1 MRRIRLVLLIA
12 ALALP
17 AAAQSDFTKKFLAE
31 QREEALK
38 ALAKGKPLEQVK
50 AAEKLGADEAAVT
63 APVLAGHLADP
74 DGAVRLAAANAL
86 WDLAG
91 RNETGFAPAKPAL
104 VKALEDA
111 DANVA
116 MHAAGALSVM
126 KVPQAELAPS
136 RRRVLREGGGTP
148 YVRFLAGRGLIGI
161 DPPLPLLPAM
171 LPYLEEASAAAK
183 RGGSRDNVDLARSA
197 FYRLADTKDRAL
209 LAPMQAEIRRG
220 SPGTPV
226 LMSTVG
232 RFSPRPDDWTDQ
244 LLQLAGS
251 QDKDIVSLA
260 WDLLGY
266 QDDAASLAKWVPRA
280 AVLLGVADRRDMGLS
295 ALWRVAGKTPLG
307 LKELAELAQDPRASD
322 AQRSRALEILG
333 SAMDMRGAGQS
344 TEAARTAFP
353 LWFPIC
359 DPVLRAG
366 RPSPGFDRCL
376 TPVAFAYADDR
387 AQADQLAKWLAANP
401 DVEAKIKFLGRLEG
415 LWAKAVDTE
424 PAVRA
429 ELAHADP
436 RVKQAA
442 EKALDRIR
450 PAWREAGARQER
462 TAAAGGASA
471 VSKAAPVPGAPGAD
485 GAALYG
491 ALRAGDVAQVKK
503 LVTRANVAQP
513 VKFPQLQGTP
523 PVPLVIAVNY
533 CGIPQVPVAK
543 LAEIVAYLVSIG
555 ADPDGKDNTGDN
567 ILDRAKYTCPPEV
580 MKALTG

>member
-1 MRRIRLVLLIA
+1 MRNIVFTLIFA
-12 ALALP
+12 VLALP
-17 AAAQSDFTKKFLAE
+17 TAAQSDFAKKFLAD

-50 AAEKLGADEAAVT
+50 AAETLGPEEAAVT

-74 DGAVRLAAANAL
+74 DAAVRLAAANAL

-104 VKALEDA
+104 VKALDDA

-116 MHAAGALSVM
+116 MHAAGALSAM
-126 KVPQAELAPS
+126 KVPQAELAPA

-171 LPYLEEASAAAK
+171 LPYLEEASTAAK

-197 FYRLADTKDRAL
+197 FYRLADTKDRSL

-232 RFSPRPDDWTDQ
+232 RFSPRPEDWTDQ

-251 QDKDIVSLA
+251 QDKDIVALA
-260 WDLLGY
+260 SDLLGY
-266 QDDAASLAKWVPRA
+266 QGDAASLAKWMPRA
-280 AVLLGVADRRDMGLS
+280 AVLLGVSDRRDMALS
-295 ALWRVAGKTPLG
+295 AIWRVAGKTPLG
-307 LKELAELAQDPRASD
+307 LKELAALARDPQASE
-322 AQRSRALEILG
+322 AQRNRALEILG

-344 TEAARTAFP
+344 AEAARTAFP

-366 RPSPGFDRCL
+366 RPGPEFDRCL
-376 TPVAFAYADDR
+376 TPVAFAWADDR
-387 AQADQLAKWLAANP
+387 EQAAQVAKWLAANP
-401 DVEAKIKFLGRLEG
+401 DVEAKIRYLGRLEG
-415 LWAKAVDTE
+415 LWAKAVDAE

-429 ELAHADP
+429 ELAHAEP
-436 RVKQAA
+436 RVKLAA
-442 EKALDRIR
+442 EKTLDRIR

-462 TAAAGGASA
+462 TTTAGGAPA

-485 GAALYG
+485 GGALYG
-491 ALRAGDVAQVKK
+491 AVRDGDLAKVKK

-513 VKFPQLQGTP
+513 VKFPQMQGIP
-523 PVPLVIAVNY
+523 PVPLVVAVNY
-533 CGIPQVPVAK
+533 CGIPQVPAAK

-580 MKALTG
+580 MKALAG

>member
-1 MRRIRLVLLIA
+1 
-12 ALALP
+12 
-17 AAAQSDFTKKFLAE
+17 
-31 QREEALK
+31 
-38 ALAKGKPLEQVK
+38 
-50 AAEKLGADEAAVT
+50 
-63 APVLAGHLADP
+63 
-74 DGAVRLAAANAL
+74 
-86 WDLAG
+86 
-91 RNETGFAPAKPAL
+91 
-104 VKALEDA
+104 
-111 DANVA
+111 
-116 MHAAGALSVM
+116 
-126 KVPQAELAPS
+126 
-136 RRRVLREGGGTP
+136 
-148 YVRFLAGRGLIGI
+148 
-161 DPPLPLLPAM
+161 
-171 LPYLEEASAAAK
+171 
-183 RGGSRDNVDLARSA
+183 
-197 FYRLADTKDRAL
+197 
-209 LAPMQAEIRRG
+209 
-220 SPGTPV
+220 
-226 LMSTVG
+226 MSTVG
-232 RFSPRPDDWTDQ
+232 RFSPRPGDWTDQ

-251 QDKDIVSLA
+251 QDLDVVSLA

-280 AVLLGVADRRDMGLS
+280 AVLLGVADRRDMALS

-307 LKELAELAQDPRASD
+307 LEEMAALAQDPRASD

-333 SAMDMRGAGQS
+333 SAMDLRGAGQS
-344 TEAARTAFP
+344 PEAARTAFP

-359 DPVLRAG
+359 DPVLRIG
-366 RPSPGFDRCL
+366 RPGADFDRCL

-415 LWAKAVDTE
+415 LWAKAVDAE

-429 ELAHADP
+429 ALAHADP

-442 EKALDRIR
+442 EKTLDRIR

-462 TAAAGGASA
+462 TATAGGAPA
-471 VSKAAPVPGAPGAD
+471 MSKAAPVPGAPGAD

-491 ALRAGDVAQVKK
+491 AVRDGDVAKVRK

-513 VKFPQLQGTP
+513 VKFPQMQGTP
-523 PVPLVIAVNY
+523 PVPLVVALNY